1 MSEVY
6 DKEVRRR
13 EPRFC
18 RDSCRATA
26 RLTPTALIILVE
38 RHNARRR
45 PPQGPYTHIRTLT
58 TSSSLLEIHHG
69 FLYGDSD
76 RRYPRFAIPIHQG

>member
-1 MSEVY
+1 MDEVY

-18 RDSCRATA
+18 SNSCRATA

-38 RHNARRR
+38 RHDARRC
-45 PPQGPYTHIRTLT
+45 PPPCLYMHIRTLT

-69 FLYGDSD
+69 FLYGDPD
-76 RRYPRFAIPIHQG
+76 RLDTRFAIPIHQG